1 MYTIYF
7 LKSPAKTPSHKEN
20 RKKPSNS
27 FLIVVS
33 LLLIVVSASVVSARS
48 NSYSRVTISLL
59 TRGEA
64 TVQADLYS
72 PSRSWSFRNAYA
84 GVLGIAD
91 RIYDFRATTRS
102 GQDAGGRKIATGEF
116 RSDGE
121 ATRIRYKIKVSGPTA
136 ADVSHVSW
144 VSGDNGLLMLA
155 DLLPRD
161 LTNLSVE
168 LMLPAGWDIGTSSTR
183 LDEARYEVGAP
194 EKAVFLVG
202 RALRK
207 TSDTI
212 EGMAL
217 DLVLS
222 GMWPF
227 KDAAASEMAGKVIK
241 QYLELT
247 GFSLKG
253 RSTIMIAPL
262 PVAVGSTKWRAE
274 TRGSTVVLLID
285 PAAGFTNWNGQLG
298 VIFTHELLHLWV
310 PNSLRL
316 DGDYDWFFEGFTLYV
331 ALRTALDLKIINFKE
346 FLDTLA
352 RVYDSYLSY
361 SDDQSLIDAS
371 ERRWTTPGSFVYDK
385 GMLVA
390 FLYDLL
396 LRNKSGGTIT
406 LAGKYRELFSR
417 PAADGVDGN
426 EVIIAVLG
434 SSPAT
439 RDFTK
444 SFIENSTR
452 LELERLL
459 PAYGFTLDS
468 SGRNS
473 QLRVSQELTEDQKRL
488 LRSLGYR
495 K

>member
-1 MYTIYF
+1 M
-7 LKSPAKTPSHKEN
+7 PAN
-20 RKKPSNS
+20 
-27 FLIVVS
+27 
-33 LLLIVVSASVVSARS
+33 VVSAESDSH
-48 NSYSRVTISLL
+48 SRVTISLL
-59 TRGEA
+59 TPGEA
-64 TVQADLYS
+64 AVQVETYS

-84 GVLGIAD
+84 GVLGIAE
-91 RIYDFRATTRS
+91 RVYDFRATTSS

-116 RSDGE
+116 RSDLD
-121 ATRIRYKIKVSGPTA
+121 AKRISYKIRLSGPTA

-144 VSGDNGLLMLA
+144 VSGDNGVLMLA
-155 DLLPRD
+155 DLLPQD
-161 LTNLSVE
+161 LTNVSVE
-168 LMLPAGWDIGTSSTR
+168 FVLPAGWDIGTSSSR
-183 LDEARYEVGAP
+183 LDQTRYEVVAP

-202 RALRK
+202 RAIRK
-207 TSDTI
+207 TSNTI
-212 EGMAL
+212 EGMPL
-217 DLVLS
+217 DLILS
-222 GMWPF
+222 GAWPF
-227 KDAAASEMAGKVIK
+227 KDTAALKIAGKVIK
-241 QYLELT
+241 EYLELT

-285 PAAGFTNWNGQLG
+285 PAAGFTTWIGQLG

-316 DGDYDWFFEGFTLYV
+316 NGDYDWFFEGFTLYI

-352 RVYDSYLSY
+352 RVYDSYLPFA
-361 SDDQSLIDAS
+361 DEQSLIDAS
-371 ERRWTTPGSFVYDK
+371 ERRWTTPGTLVYDK

-396 LRNKSGGTIT
+396 LRNESGGTAT
-406 LAGKYRELFSR
+406 LGGKYRELFSR
-417 PAADGVDGN
+417 PTADGVNGN
-426 EVIIAVLG
+426 EVIIGVLG

-444 SFIENSTR
+444 SYIENSAR

-459 PAYGFTLDS
+459 PAYGLTLDS
-468 SGRNS
+468 SGSSS
-473 QLRVSQELTEDQKRL
+473 QLRVSRELTADQKRL